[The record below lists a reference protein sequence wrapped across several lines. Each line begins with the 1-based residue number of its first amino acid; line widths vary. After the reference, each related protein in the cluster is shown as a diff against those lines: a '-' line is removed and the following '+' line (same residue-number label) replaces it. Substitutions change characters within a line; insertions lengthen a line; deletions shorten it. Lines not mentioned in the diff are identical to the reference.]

1 MNQSNQKSNR
11 KALEATSKICK
22 HCGKN
27 ERVTLYFCQVCREK
41 HNARTRELKRKY
53 RNTLRCVDCGKPSNG
68 LRYCSECKSKYNEWN
83 NRHKQNLRV
92 KTGYYGKLEQ
102 IMEVM

>member
-41 HNARTRELKRKY
+41 HNARTRELKRRY
-53 RNTLRCVDCGKPSNG
+53 RKESRCVDCGKPSNT
-68 LRYCSECKSKYNEWN
+68 RYCEKCKIKYKDWN
-83 NRHKQNLRV
+83 SRINQNKRIKQ
-92 KTGYYGKLEQ
+92 GYYGKLER
-102 IMEVM
+102 IMEVI